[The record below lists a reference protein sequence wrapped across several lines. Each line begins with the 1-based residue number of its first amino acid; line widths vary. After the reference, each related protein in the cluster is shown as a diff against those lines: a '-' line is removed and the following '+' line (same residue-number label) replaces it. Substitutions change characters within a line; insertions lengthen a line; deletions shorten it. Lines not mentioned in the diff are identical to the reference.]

1 VHFPE
6 LLRIVFVGKN
16 FVAELFAGK
25 IEYMAVNIVVA
36 MKISALSRY
45 SVYLPAKDILCQK
58 EQCEMMGDDDDLM
71 LCSVSQNRIL
81 EKGKTLSQQGVR
93 SAERL
98 LLF

>member
-1 VHFPE
+1 M
-6 LLRIVFVGKN
+6 G
-16 FVAELFAGK
+16 
-25 IEYMAVNIVVA
+25 EYMILVDLQVVSLDRNYQFSLDES
-36 MKISALSRY
+36 KTVFELITEI
-45 SVYLPAKDILCQK
+45 KDILCQK